1 MHETLKARDIAH
13 SLIFKSKG
21 DTDMLKKLL
30 LALAA
35 MIMTMGF
42 AFAQVDVNKANQAEL
57 DGVKGIGPAKSKAI
71 VEERKKGGNF
81 KDWDDFAKRVKG
93 IGDKNS
99 VKLSQAGLTV
109 NGESKPGAPAS
120 KDAKKEAKKDTKT
133 ESKGVKESVKKGAHD
148 VKESAKTMGKD
159 AKAAAVEVKNKVT
172 GKETAKA
179 DNKKDDNKKDDSKK
193 DDSKK

>member
-1 MHETLKARDIAH
+1 
-13 SLIFKSKG
+13 
-21 DTDMLKKLL
+21 MLKKLL

-81 KDWDDFAKRVKG
+81 KDWADLEKRVKG

-120 KDAKKEAKKDTKT
+120 KEAKKEAKADGKAAKKDAKDDTKT

-179 DNKKDDNKKDDSKK
+179 DNKKDDSKK